1 MAIPLGVLGSSHKA
15 AAAGITLTYVAG
27 YATNSATVT
36 IGAATATRT
45 VVVLGGSQGDVA
57 LNCTIGGAA
66 ATVDYV
72 TSGVPRS
79 LIAARATVPSGTTV
93 TVAGKFGGFGVW
105 VSPDA
110 IAPVD
115 IEVSGLDT
123 GMTVTL
129 ATVAGGAAA
138 AHAASDSGAG
148 GATWTGLTERYD
160 LLRSHGADAVTTG
173 ANLTVSHTSYSPRF
187 VAISYGPAA

>member
-27 YATNSATVT
+27 YDTGSATVT

-45 VVVLGGSQGDVA
+45 VVVLGGAQGNVD
-57 LNCTIGGAA
+57 LTCTIGGAA

-72 TSGVPRS
+72 TSGVARS

-93 TVAGKFGGFGVW
+93 TVAGNFSGFGVW

-115 IEVSGLDT
+115 IEVSGIDT
-123 GMTVTL
+123 GTVTL

-138 AHAASDSGAG
+138 AHASSDSGAG

-173 ANLTVSHTSYSPRF
+173 ANLSVTHASWSARF
-187 VAISYGPAA
+187 VAVSYGPAA